1 MNKIRE
7 GVNFFS
13 EVSFPSFDG
22 LHPTSFSSKLAQNER
37 TVFTFLGSSETFGFQ
52 DLTKELDF
60 PDLVMPRHIFDYF
73 INNQGSC
80 IYDHLTH
87 RRWIEVL
94 NAIDR
99 AGDQDEK
106 TLNILKTI
114 GLLNIIGTLA
124 NLRSSYD
131 LLSIIYGS
139 KVLDQSKALQK
150 KSLITYRKHSDE
162 YKVWQGSDFDLEA
175 ALNKLDQFEDFDI
188 ANELNRLVMPTP
200 LVAKKYSVESHT
212 LNILKPY
219 ISDKN
224 FVIDPDQ
231 LSLEPELYILL
242 KQNKVKQADLNNKY
256 KELPSNILII
266 EVNSKN
272 LFESNAKGSKRLNH
286 LQYL

>member
-1 MNKIRE
+1 
-7 GVNFFS
+7 
-13 EVSFPSFDG
+13 
-22 LHPTSFSSKLAQNER
+22 
-37 TVFTFLGSSETFGFQ
+37 
-52 DLTKELDF
+52 
-60 PDLVMPRHIFDYF
+60 MPHHIFDYF
-73 INNQGSC
+73 VNNQGSY

-87 RRWIEVL
+87 RRLIEVL

-124 NLRSSYD
+124 NCVALMTY
-131 LLSIIYGS
+131 SIIYGS
-139 KVLDQSKALQK
+139 KVLDQSLKALQK

-175 ALNKLDQFEDFDI
+175 ALNKELDQFEDFDI

-200 LVAKKYSVESHT
+200 LVAKKYSIESYT
-212 LNILKPY
+212 LRYFKTSY

-224 FVIDPDQ
+224 FVNLDQDQ

-272 LFESNAKGSKRLNH
+272 LFESNAKELKALKSH
-286 LQYL
+286 LQHL